1 MTHDLLARLEA
12 EHALSRREW
21 VDLIENR
28 TPEDESHA
36 AARARETTRSVFGD
50 VVYLRG
56 IVEFTNI
63 CRNDCLYCGLRR
75 SNAGLERYRLS
86 AEEIIACCQRG
97 YDLGFRT
104 FVLQGGED
112 PWLSDEHMV
121 PIVAALRDRF
131 PSCAITLSLGERSC
145 ESYQAL
151 FDAGA
156 NRYLLRH
163 ETASP
168 EHYARLHPADM
179 SFEHRIRC
187 LWDLKSIG
195 YQVGAG
201 MMVGSPFQTT
211 DDLARDMLFLREL
224 QPQMVGLGPFIPH
237 HATPFAHEPAGTL
250 ADTLFLLSC
259 VRLMLPEVLLPATT
273 ALGTIAPDGRERGIL
288 AGANV
293 VMPSLTP
300 TERRGDYLL
309 YDNKICV
316 ADDSGACVG
325 CMRRRMESI
334 GYRAM
339 VGRGDAPGFEPAAT
353 RGECHGVI

>member
-1 MTHDLLARLEA
+1 MSTTHDLLACLES
-12 EHALSRREW
+12 EHALSRRDW

-28 TPEDESHA
+28 TPDDESHA
-36 AARARETTRSVFGD
+36 AARARAVARSVFGNA
-50 VVYLRG
+50 VYLRG

-86 AEEIIACCQRG
+86 PEEILACCQRG

-112 PWLSDEHMV
+112 LRFDDEHMV
-121 PIVAALRDRF
+121 PLVAALRDRF
-131 PSCAITLSLGERSC
+131 PSCAITLSLGERSH
-145 ESYQAL
+145 ESCQAL

-168 EHYARLHPADM
+168 AHYARLHPADM
-179 SFEHRIRC
+179 SFEHRIGC
-187 LWDLKSIG
+187 LWDLKGIG

-211 DDLARDMLFLREL
+211 DDLAADMLFLHEL

-237 HATPFAHEPAGTL
+237 HATPFAGERAGTL

-259 VRLMLPEVLLPATT
+259 VRLMLPGVLLPATT

-300 TERRGDYLL
+300 RERRGDYLL

-316 ADDSGACVG
+316 SDDSAACIG

-334 GYRAM
+334 GYRAV
-339 VGRGDAPGFEPAAT
+339 VGRGDAPGFGPET
-353 RGECHGVI
+353 RGE